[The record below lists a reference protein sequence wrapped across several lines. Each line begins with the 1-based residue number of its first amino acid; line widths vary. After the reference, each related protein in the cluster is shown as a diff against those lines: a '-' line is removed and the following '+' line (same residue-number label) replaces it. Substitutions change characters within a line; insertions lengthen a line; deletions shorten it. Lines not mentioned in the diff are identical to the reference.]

1 MEDKSY
7 FINKLCK
14 NIYKQKKLNL
24 VVELL
29 GVNGLSKR
37 FSHKK
42 ILDNVNLSIDEGDIY
57 GVIGR
62 SGSGKSTLL
71 NVIVGFLDFE
81 GGRVE
86 YTTSTGKKRDLKD
99 HGFNIRKKVGFT
111 PQGLSFY
118 PKLSVMENL
127 MHFGQMYG
135 LKKSVLKENAMNLLK
150 FTDLYAYRN
159 YLAEE
164 LSGGMQKRLDIA
176 CSLIHKPKLLVLD
189 EPVMNLDPHLKR
201 EILYLIK
208 EVNKQGI
215 TVVMA
220 SHDLESIEAICNKVA
235 ILHKGQLQENGSLD
249 SLRGPYL
256 HKDSVITVKTG
267 KNHEQMLGFVQNL
280 PVSKIIDR
288 RNHILLETSNFNKTA
303 EMLLSYIDQNDLS
316 LNTLDVSQPK
326 LKTIFEAVTQEE

>member
-1 MEDKSY
+1 M
-7 FINKLCK
+7 
-14 NIYKQKKLNL
+14 
-24 VVELL
+24 ELL
-29 GVNGLSKR
+29 TIKDLSKK

-42 ILDNVNLSIDEGDIY
+42 ILDNVNLTIGEGDIY
-57 GVIGR
+57 GIIGR

-71 NVIVGFLDFE
+71 NVIVGFLDIDE
-81 GGRVE
+81 GSIV
-86 YTTSTGKKRDLKD
+86 YTSSTGKRRDLQS

-135 LKKSVLKENAMNLLK
+135 LKKSVLKENAQNLLK
-150 FTDLYAYRN
+150 FTDLYGYRN

-215 TVVMA
+215 TVIMA
-220 SHDLESIEAICNKVA
+220 SHDLDSIESICNKVA
-235 ILHKGQLQENGSLD
+235 ILHRGKLEKDGTLD
-249 SLRGPYL
+249 SLRSPYL
-256 HKDSVITVKTG
+256 HKESVITVKTG
-267 KNHEQMLGFVQNL
+267 NHHEQLLAFAQEL
-280 PVSKIIDR
+280 SVSRIIDR
-288 RNHILLETSNFNKTA
+288 RNHLLLETNDFNQTA
-303 EMLLSYIDQNDLS
+303 GMLLSYINQNDLS
-316 LNTLDVSQPK
+316 LNTLDLSQPK
-326 LKTIFEAVTQEE
+326 LKTIFEAATKNE